1 MVVTFESGSQ
11 LGLLFQT
18 KENEQ
23 IKKLAGENAM
33 ANILDFQ
40 WYKDTGEV
48 KSPEEVEQAVVD
60 AMPDLEEIATVMTMS
75 SDELFVEL
83 LARVEYN
90 ESLRHDISTSTLIQ
104 ELTNRA
110 LHMELL
116 CEVAT
121 QLSE

>member
-1 MVVTFESGSQ
+1 
-11 LGLLFQT
+11 
-18 KENEQ
+18 
-23 IKKLAGENAM
+23 M
-33 ANILDFQ
+33 AEVYDLQF
-40 WYKDTGEV
+40 YRETGEI
-48 KSPEEVEQAVVD
+48 KSPDEVEKEIIES
-60 AMPDLEEIATVMTMS
+60 MPDLDEIATVMTMS

-83 LARVEYN
+83 LARVEYD
-90 ESLRHDISTSTLIQ
+90 ESLRKDISTSTLIQ